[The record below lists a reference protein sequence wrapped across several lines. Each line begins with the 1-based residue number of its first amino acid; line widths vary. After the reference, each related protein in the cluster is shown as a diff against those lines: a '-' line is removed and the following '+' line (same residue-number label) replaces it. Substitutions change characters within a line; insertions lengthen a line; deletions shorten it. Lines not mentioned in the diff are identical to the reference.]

1 MSLPSSRRRGGL
13 ARWGA
18 AAGRRLRVA
27 GAASADGW
35 AARGRRLGGWE
46 GRGRRRPGGWEAAV
60 PRLLGAGC
68 STAGSSAGRRLG
80 SVGPAAG
87 RRLGAGRGEGL
98 GWEGRR
104 RRQGRRR
111 RRGEGK
117 GVGHL
122 DATDSGTSATRLR
135 SGKKWSGESAE
146 ELHGSSGCC
155 RCLACSASGT
165 ERCLTSAE
173 KTETVPTFTV
183 YWQDG
188 A

>member
-1 MSLPSSRRRGGL
+1 MGSRRRGGL